1 MLFEFQ
7 YMDAK
12 NPFKKNA
19 SLIFLILLMISFDA
33 HSEVLNLARALE
45 LARDNNPQYLG
56 ARAGIAAARARHRQA
71 LAQALPQLS
80 ASATRNWSHRNYET
94 LAPLFPTPPEITNYN
109 ADNDQVT
116 LTQPLYRRAQLAALA
131 QTRAEVRQNEY
142 ELLATEQ
149 EMLLKLVETWL
160 DLIVARDSVAFTSAQ
175 ANTTRRQLEQFE
187 KASQIQLAAGPDL
200 EDARAKFAQADADH
214 AAAEVDL
221 QEKLSQLEELIGP
234 IDSLPALTL
243 AADASAPTP
252 PDIAKIEDL
261 LLAAEEGNPAVLAA
275 EEALVAANKEVSKQR
290 AGYEPTVDIVGNYGR
305 NKQEAGNF
313 PGQSGYD
320 IRQRSIGL
328 QVNVP
333 LYTSGL
339 QQAKVSEAVA
349 LRAKATHDL
358 ESAIRT
364 ARTNARL
371 AWFRFR
377 ANQVRVSATR
387 QMVRSSQV
395 ALRAKESGAANGLN
409 YDVDVLRAKQ
419 DYLQAQR
426 DLHKA
431 QAEMMLDSL
440 RLRAALGALEDEDI
454 VSLDD
459 RMHVR
464 SVAEESP

>member
-1 MLFEFQ
+1 
-7 YMDAK
+7 MDAK
-12 NPFKKNA
+12 NPFRKKA
-19 SLIFLILLMISFDA
+19 SLILLALLTISLNV
-33 HSEVLNLARALE
+33 HGEVLNLARALE

-71 LAQALPQLS
+71 LAQSLPQLS
-80 ASATRNWSHRNYET
+80 ASATRNWYHRNYET
-94 LAPLFPTPPEITNYN
+94 LAPLFPTPAEVSNYN
-109 ADNDQVT
+109 ADNDQVN

-131 QTRAEVRQNEY
+131 QTNAEVRQNEHQ
-142 ELLATEQ
+142 LLATEQ
-149 EMLLKLVETWL
+149 DMLLKLVETWL
-160 DLIVARDSVAFTSAQ
+160 DLIVARDSVAFTASQ
-175 ANTTRRQLEQFE
+175 ADTTRRQLEQFE
-187 KASQIQLAAGPDL
+187 KASQIELAAGPDL
-200 EDARAKFAQADADH
+200 EDARAKYAQADADH

-234 IDSLPALTL
+234 LDTLPALTFTS
-243 AADASAPTP
+243 DASAPP
-252 PDIAKIEDL
+252 PPSMAQLEELLDATED
-261 LLAAEEGNPAVLAA
+261 GNPAVLAA

-290 AGYEPTVDIVGNYGR
+290 AGYEPTVDIVGSYGR

-320 IRQRSIGL
+320 IHQRSIGV
-328 QVNVP
+328 QINVP

-339 QQAKVSEAVA
+339 QRAKVSEAIA
-349 LRAKATHDL
+349 MRTKATQDL

-371 AWFRFR
+371 AWFRYR
-377 ANQVRVSATR
+377 ANQVRVGATR

-395 ALRAKESGAANGLN
+395 ALRAAQSGAANGLN
-409 YDVDVLRAKQ
+409 YDVDVLRARQ
-419 DYLQAQR
+419 DYRQAVR

-440 RLRAALGALEDEDI
+440 RLRAASGALEDEDI
-454 VSLDD
+454 IALDD

-464 SVAEESP
+464 SVADESP